1 MNEDL
6 LRELIDKLKMDSS
19 IQTETIKEK
28 FKKLMITAYNKGFK
42 DAQIEQIRKG
52 CGDEFLDENEDFELM
67 CGKHIWEKPGKVSQ
81 YNLCPDCKSALDV
94 LVATGEGDKDGS

>member
-28 FKKLMITAYNKGFK
+28 FKKLMITAYNKGYK
-42 DAQIEQIRKG
+42 DAQIEEIRKG
-52 CGDEFLDENEDFELM
+52 CGDEFISEDGDFTLM
-67 CGKHIWEKPGKVSQ
+67 CGKHIWKKPGEVSQ
-81 YNLCPDCKSALDV
+81 YNLCQGCQSFLDA
-94 LVATGEGDKDGS
+94 LVAKSVGGSK